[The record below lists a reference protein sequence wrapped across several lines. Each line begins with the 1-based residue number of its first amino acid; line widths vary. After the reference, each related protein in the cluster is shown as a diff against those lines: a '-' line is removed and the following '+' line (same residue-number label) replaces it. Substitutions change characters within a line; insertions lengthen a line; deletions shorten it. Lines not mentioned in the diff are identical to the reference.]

1 MTTFEGLLQGGNLI
15 CAHHTNIQSL
25 AIKSYKVN
33 NNLSGQIMSEI
44 FRIWHVDHNFTALA
58 DFVSIHANK
67 QVHGLTSLAF
77 CQNLHMIKILK
88 NS

>member
-1 MTTFEGLLQGGNLI
+1 MTSFEGLLQGGNLI
-15 CAHHTNIQSL
+15 CADHTNIQSL
-25 AIKSYKVN
+25 AIKSYKVK
-33 NNLSGQIMSEI
+33 NLSGQIMSEI

-88 NS
+88 NC

>member
-1 MTTFEGLLQGGNLI
+1 MTSFEGLLQGGNLI
-15 CAHHTNIQSL
+15 CADHTNIQSL
-25 AIKSYKVN
+25 AIKSYKV

-44 FRIWHVDHNFTALA
+44 FRIWHVDQNFTALA

-67 QVHGLTSLAF
+67 QVHGLTFLAF
-77 CQNLHMIKILK
+77 CQNVQMIKILK

>member
-1 MTTFEGLLQGGNLI
+1 MTSFEGLLQGGNLI
-15 CAHHTNIQSL
+15 CTDHTNIQSL
-25 AIKSYKVN
+25 AIKSYKV

-44 FRIWHVDHNFTALA
+44 FRIWHVDQNFTALA

>member
-1 MTTFEGLLQGGNLI
+1 MTSFEGLLQGGNLI
-15 CAHHTNIQSL
+15 CADHTNIQSL
-25 AIKSYKVN
+25 AIKSYKV

-44 FRIWHVDHNFTALA
+44 FRIWHVDQNFTALA

-77 CQNLHMIKILK
+77 CQNLHMIKILN

>member
-1 MTTFEGLLQGGNLI
+1 MTSFEGLLQGGNLI
-15 CAHHTNIQSL
+15 CADHTNIQSL
-25 AIKSYKVN
+25 AIKSYKV

-44 FRIWHVDHNFTALA
+44 FRIWHVDQNFTALA

>member
-1 MTTFEGLLQGGNLI
+1 MTSFEGLLQGGNLI
-15 CAHHTNIQSL
+15 CADHTNIQSL
-25 AIKSYKVN
+25 AIKSYKV

>member
-1 MTTFEGLLQGGNLI
+1 MTSFEGLLQGGNLI
-15 CAHHTNIQSL
+15 CADHTNIQSL
-25 AIKSYKVN
+25 AIKSYKV

-67 QVHGLTSLAF
+67 QVHGLTFLAF
-77 CQNLHMIKILK
+77 CQNVQMIKILK

>member
-1 MTTFEGLLQGGNLI
+1 MTSFEGLLQGGNLI
-15 CAHHTNIQSL
+15 CGDHTNIQSL
-25 AIKSYKVN
+25 AIKSYKV

-44 FRIWHVDHNFTALA
+44 FRIWHVDQNFTALA